1 MTERLFHKVPKATS
15 FEDRLTFLA
24 TLPDEVLPAHVRHCF
39 ESGDTAW
46 CEDLLDAG
54 VFDVPAK
61 NASGVDRYN
70 WNNCMRAF
78 AAGLSQLA
86 LVKQDLK
93 KEFSSGWALKL
104 VTTEAFKRT
113 YKNIAKR
120 LHTDM
125 VDAQTNG
132 SCHISDDIATSWMQV
147 ACVLDMP
154 EELSKAAQLW
164 PNATRWCAPIKIP
177 SGSTPFWNPL
187 ASGDSVK
194 SGDESHIGPM
204 FLAYQMGH
212 LECAK
217 ALHGPNDKPL
227 FNWVRHPL
235 AIVEK
240 TDGSSADVRLGNF
253 MAWTIPCADEAP
265 HRWACERWHD
275 AQANSPEKFTPGNHS
290 LLYTMESEGA
300 CKRSFQ
306 HFQCL
311 LPPPESLSPI
321 QIGELVCSAVGHGV
335 PDVAIHYQDHLEWD
349 SFPMQVLIGKISNQ
363 LMFLDGEELEA
374 LVAAMDEFMQVGE
387 QHGQQAITHSWSA
400 PKMEPLLS
408 FLEVDAH
415 SCVQRYLG
423 TGIDP
428 NAIQEGCQKSLMELA
443 KARAPDALHLLQS
456 QALKIKANALLD
468 GGWMPKTPTP

>member
-104 VTTEAFKRT
+104 ETTDAFKRT
-113 YKNIAKR
+113 YKSIAKR
-120 LHTDM
+120 LLTDM
-125 VDAQTNG
+125 VDAQTDG
-132 SCHISDDIATSWMQV
+132 SYKISDDVISSWMQV

-154 EELSKAAQLW
+154 EELRKATQHW
-164 PNATRWCAPIKIP
+164 PNATHWCMPTKIAP
-177 SGSTPFWNPL
+177 GATPFWNPV
-187 ASGDSVK
+187 ASGESVNHD
-194 SGDESHIGPM
+194 DESHIGPM

-217 ALHGPNDKPL
+217 ALHGPDEKPL
-227 FNWVRHPL
+227 FNWARHPL
-235 AIVEK
+235 AVVEK
-240 TDGSSADVRLGNF
+240 TDGSSMDVRLGNF
-253 MAWTIPCADEAP
+253 MAWTIPCADEAT
-265 HRWACERWHD
+265 HRWACERWHH

-290 LLYTMESEGA
+290 LLYTMGSEGA

-311 LPPPESLSPI
+311 LPPPESLTPI
-321 QIGELVCSAVGHGV
+321 EISELVCNAVEHGV
-335 PDVAIHYQDHLEWD
+335 LNVAIHYQDHLEWN
-349 SFPMQVLIGKISNQ
+349 SFPMRVLIHKVSAQ
-363 LMFLDGEELEA
+363 LKFVDGDELEA
-374 LVAAMDEFMQVGE
+374 LETAMDRFMQVGE
-387 QHGQQAITHSWSA
+387 RQGQQAITHSWI
-400 PKMEPLLS
+400 PPNMQPLLS
-408 FLEVDAH
+408 FLQVGAD
-415 SCVQRYLG
+415 SCVQRYLN

-428 NAIQEGCQKSLMELA
+428 NAIQDGCSKSLMDLA
-443 KARAPDALHLLQS
+443 KAHAPDALHLLQS
-456 QALKIKANALLD
+456 QALKIKANALLQE
-468 GGWMPKTPTP
+468 GWLPKAPAP